1 MTKKLLDQCA
11 ACNLEKPEEQYRY
24 ISNYALEKA
33 LIGTAYK
40 ICCPEIKVGTL
51 LCNSCYCAIVEH
63 NRNKKYK
70 KKRKIER
77 DLAYQPNNKKKR
89 ITLSL
94 EEYQK
99 FVENSKSVEELKIKI
114 QETKIQLE
122 IVTKPIS
129 ADNNTFVQFFNDK
142 IQHLAT
148 VLYNH
153 QHREGNKP
161 VLDVD
166 EFTDLIESRDPNLC
180 VSGTKNVI
188 GLYMAGTGTSTVGI
202 NTLSN
207 MGLSAIYQTVYNNKK
222 QIANV
227 YEQTI
232 QEYISD
238 NQQKLLILN
247 IDDYHDLH
255 ESRIPSVTSINRI
268 SHMATILLNTN
279 NISPIPLSSAFH
291 NPNGIDANLLK
302 QALNLQYMTGFSI
315 SYNTQKSNWSSIKD
329 VTTLNEFD
337 LVETLVVH
345 CYDADLSEKHVRRFD
360 TTKLVDFIPSDLKNM
375 NDYIKALTKAF
386 SLFEMRL
393 YLMNY
398 IIPVPADFPGQLY
411 IRRAIVQKLKYGN
424 QCSIPKEV
432 LSLVPILD
440 PLHVSLNT
448 RESCFLTFHP
458 FFNELYKESTIKSY
472 IFARFKHSKDL
483 GYCTFVDL
491 LDNLIPATLDIY
503 TILFRGN
510 NFNQYI
516 ETIFRLWTVMKRFGR
531 KNYDKI
537 MLALISDVQY
547 WTSIQHPIINTLKNN
562 LWMFDEYPVEN
573 FHSLVRRYTSGK
585 VTCEEWLRRD
595 AMFIDYHRNDNQF
608 AQSFA
613 PKRSYPY
620 TKKNLDLMT
629 KRTAI
634 FFLQFFEKLWINR
647 EKAEKKMEGARIK
660 KPYYYFPPLSK
671 RFPFGAIPLG
681 YHSSHL
687 PNQNKFCDYE
697 NCDFIFNTNG
707 IVLICGHAYH
717 EECFDRI
724 GLKCQYCFDYLS
736 ASIDELTHSFNER
749 LKMNIDIE
757 NEFDQMHVLSSED
770 DNSLDQ
776 AEIIKENN
784 DMDRELADKITE
796 KVVFEFS
803 VC

>member
-1 MTKKLLDQCA
+1 MNPNAKGWKTKESLKQ
-11 ACNLEKPEEQYRY
+11 
-24 ISNYALEKA
+24 
-33 LIGTAYK
+33 
-40 ICCPEIKVGTL
+40 KVML
-51 LCNSCYCAIVEH
+51 LCYQMAVL
-63 NRNKKYK
+63 RNK
-70 KKRKIER
+70 
-77 DLAYQPNNKKKR
+77 Q
-89 ITLSL
+89 
-94 EEYQK
+94 
-99 FVENSKSVEELKIKI
+99 
-114 QETKIQLE
+114 
-122 IVTKPIS
+122 
-129 ADNNTFVQFFNDK
+129 
-142 IQHLAT
+142 
-148 VLYNH
+148 
-153 QHREGNKP
+153 
-161 VLDVD
+161 
-166 EFTDLIESRDPNLC
+166 

-202 NTLSN
+202 NTLLN
-207 MGLSAIYQTVYNNKK
+207 MGLSATYQTVYNNKK
-222 QIANV
+222 QIVNV

-279 NISPIPLSSAFH
+279 NILPILLSSTFH

-302 QALNLQYMTGFSI
+302 QALNFQYMTGFSN
-315 SYNTQKSNWSSIKD
+315 SYNAQKFNWISIKD
-329 VTTLNEFD
+329 VTTLNEFN

-375 NDYIKALTKAF
+375 NDYIKVLIKVF
-386 SLFEMRL
+386 RLSEMQS

-398 IIPVPADFPGQLY
+398 IIPIPADFPGQLY
-411 IRRAIVQKLKYGN
+411 IRRAIVQKLKYRN

-432 LSLVPILD
+432 LSLVPILG

-458 FFNELYKESTIKSY
+458 FFNELYKEVFGKKKNLAAKPKPWRINLLLYLAHAGWSTIKSY
-472 IFARFKHSKDL
+472 IFARFKYSKDL

-503 TILFRGN
+503 TILFRRN
-510 NFNQYI
+510 NFDQYI
-516 ETIFRLWTVMKRFGR
+516 ETIFRLWTVMRRFGR

-537 MLALISDVQY
+537 MLALISDIQY
-547 WTSIQHPIINTLKNN
+547 WTFIQHPIINTLRNN
-562 LWMFDEYPVEN
+562 LRMFDEYPVEN
-573 FHSLVRRYTSGK
+573 FHSLVRRHTSGK
-585 VTCEEWLRRD
+585 VTCGEWLRRD

-620 TKKNLDLMT
+620 TKKNLDLMA

-634 FFLQFFEKLWINR
+634 FLLQFFEKLWINCG
-647 EKAEKKMEGARIK
+647 KAERKMEGARIK

-671 RFPFGAIPLG
+671 RFSFGAIPLG

-687 PNQNKFCDYE
+687 PNQNQFCDYE

-707 IVLICGHAYH
+707 IVLICRHAYH

-724 GLKCQYCFDYLS
+724 GLKCQYCFEYLS
-736 ASIDELTHSFNER
+736 ASIDELSHSFNER

-757 NEFDQMHVLSSED
+757 NEFDQMHILSSED

-784 DMDRELADKITE
+784 DIDKELADKIAGII
-796 KVVFEFS
+796 
-803 VC
+803 